1 MSTCGK
7 FSFPRRLRLRRHA
20 DFRRLL
26 KLGRRAGDR
35 RLLIWALP
43 NELDYTRFGLVVG
56 RQHGNAV
63 RRNRIKRVIR
73 EAFRLSRRSLPG
85 GFDLA
90 CAPRRGAEISL
101 RETIES
107 LARVTER
114 LARGFTPP

>member
-1 MSTCGK
+1 MLTRGESC
-7 FSFPRRLRLRRHA
+7 FPRRLRLRRHG

-26 KLGRRAGDR
+26 KQGRRSGDR

-43 NELDYTRFGLVVG
+43 NELEYTRLGLVVG
-56 RQHGNAV
+56 RKHGNAV

-73 EAFRLSRRSLPG
+73 EAFRLSRSHLPNG
-85 GFDLA
+85 LDLA
-90 CAPRRGAEISL
+90 CAPRVGAEITL

-114 LARGFTPP
+114 LARGFEPR